1 MKEEIA
7 IIEDEKDILD
17 LVALTMEKAGFY
29 AKKFATG
36 GEFISYL
43 NKNVPDL
50 VILDLMLPD
59 IDGLDIC
66 KNIRQNPKTHF
77 LPIIMLTVK
86 GDEMDKVLGLEL
98 GADDYMTKPFS
109 PRELVARVKAVLRRK
124 EAAAADVKEI
134 KIDNVLRIDAQKYE
148 IYVHDRKIELTA
160 TEFRLLVI
168 LAENR
173 RRVFSRDELIDRLWG
188 GEKFVTDRTIDVH
201 IKSLRDKLGAAGEL
215 VKSVRGVGY
224 KLE

>member
-1 MKEEIA
+1 MREEIA

-17 LVALTMEKAGFY
+17 LVALTLEKAGFY

-36 GEFISYL
+36 GEFMSYL

-66 KNIRQNPKTHF
+66 KNIRQNAKTRF
-77 LPIIMLTVK
+77 LPLIMLTVK

-124 EAAAADVKEI
+124 EKVADVQEI
-134 KIDNVLRIDAQKYE
+134 KIDNVLRIDPQKYE
-148 IYVHDRKIELTA
+148 IYVYDRKIELTA

-173 RRVFSRDELIDRLWG
+173 RRVFSRDELIDRLWR

-201 IKSLRDKLGAAGEL
+201 IKSLRDKLRAAGEL

>member
-1 MKEEIA
+1 MKEEVA
-7 IIEDEKDILD
+7 IVEDEKDILN
-17 LVALTMEKAGFY
+17 LIALTIDKAGFY
-29 AKKFATG
+29 AKRFATG
-36 GEFISYL
+36 GDFLSYL
-43 NKNVPDL
+43 NKNIPDL

-59 IDGLDIC
+59 MDGLDIC

-86 GDEMDKVLGLEL
+86 GDEMDKVVGLEL

-124 EAAAADVKEI
+124 EAKEEVKEVRI
-134 KIDNVLRIDAQKYE
+134 GDILRIDQQRYE
-148 IYVHDRKIELTA
+148 IYVYDRKIELTA
-160 TEFRLLVI
+160 TEFRLLLI
-168 LAENR
+168 LAEHR
-173 RRVFSRDELIDRLWG
+173 RRVFTRDELIDRLWG
-188 GEKFVTDRTIDVH
+188 GEKFVTERTIDVH
-201 IKSLRDKLGAAGEL
+201 VKSLRDKLGKAGDL

>member
-7 IIEDEKDILD
+7 IVEDEKDILD
-17 LVALTMEKAGFY
+17 LIALTIEKAGFY

-36 GEFISYL
+36 GGFLSYL
-43 NKNVPDL
+43 TKNIPDL

-59 IDGLDIC
+59 MDGLDIC
-66 KNIRQNPKTHF
+66 KHIRQNPKTHF
-77 LPIIMLTVK
+77 IPIIMLTVK
-86 GDEMDKVLGLEL
+86 GDEMDKVVGLEL

-124 EAAAADVKEI
+124 EATAEVKEVR
-134 KIDNVLRIDAQKYE
+134 IDEVLRIDPQKYE
-148 IYVHDRKIELTA
+148 IYVYDRKIELTT
-160 TEFRLLVI
+160 TEFRLLLI

-173 RRVFSRDELIDRLWG
+173 RRVFTRDELIDRLWG
-188 GEKFVTDRTIDVH
+188 GEKIVTDRTIDVH
-201 IKSLRDKLGAAGEL
+201 VKSLRDKLGKAGGL
-215 VKSVRGVGY
+215 IKSVRGVGY

>member
-1 MKEEIA
+1 MREEIA

-17 LVALTMEKAGFY
+17 LIALTLEKAGFY

-109 PRELVARVKAVLRRK
+109 PRELVARIKAVLRRK
-124 EAAAADVKEI
+124 EAAADVKEI
-134 KIDNVLRIDAQKYE
+134 KIDNVIRIDAQKYE

>member
-7 IIEDEKDILD
+7 IIEDEKDILN
-17 LVALTMEKAGFY
+17 LIALTLEKAGFY

-109 PRELVARVKAVLRRK
+109 PRELVARIKAVLRRK
-124 EAAAADVKEI
+124 EAAADVKEI
-134 KIDNVLRIDAQKYE
+134 KIDNVIRIDAQKYE

>member
-1 MKEEIA
+1 MREEIA

-17 LVALTMEKAGFY
+17 LIALTLEKAGFY

-77 LPIIMLTVK
+77 LPLIMLTVK

-124 EAAAADVKEI
+124 EAVADVKEI

-148 IYVHDRKIELTA
+148 TYVHDRKIELTA

-168 LAENR
+168 LAEDR

>member
-7 IIEDEKDILD
+7 IVEDEKDILD
-17 LVALTMEKAGFY
+17 LIALTIEKAGFY
-29 AKKFATG
+29 AKKFAI
-36 GEFISYL
+36 GEDFLSYL

-59 IDGLDIC
+59 MDGLDIC

-86 GDEMDKVLGLEL
+86 GDEMDKVVGLEL

-124 EAAAADVKEI
+124 EAAAEVKEVRI
-134 KIDNVLRIDAQKYE
+134 NDVLRVDPQKYE
-148 IYVHDRKIELTA
+148 IYVYDRKIELTA
-160 TEFRLLVI
+160 TEFRLLLI

-173 RRVFSRDELIDRLWG
+173 RRVFTRDELIDRLWG
-188 GEKFVTDRTIDVH
+188 GEKIVTDRTIDVH
-201 IKSLRDKLGAAGEL
+201 VKSLRDKLGKAGDL
-215 VKSVRGVGY
+215 VKSIRGVGY

>member
-1 MKEEIA
+1 MREEIA

-17 LVALTMEKAGFY
+17 LVALTLEKAGFY

-36 GEFISYL
+36 GEFMSYL
-43 NKNVPDL
+43 NENVPDL

-124 EAAAADVKEI
+124 EAAAEVKEI
-134 KIDNVLRIDAQKYE
+134 KIDNVLRIDPQKYE

-173 RRVFSRDELIDRLWG
+173 RRVFSRDELINRLWG
-188 GEKFVTDRTIDVH
+188 GEKFVIDRTIDVH
-201 IKSLRDKLGAAGEL
+201 IKSLRDKLGAAGKL